1 MAIFDLLAD
10 RPFEVDSYALEALRD
25 IAPTANTGHRRAA
38 PSKRPL
44 L

>member
-25 IAPTANTGHRRAA
+25 IAPTANGHRRAA
-38 PSKRPL
+38 PSTRPL